1 MEWPDF
7 FGNIDWGG
15 VVQRAVPAAV
25 PAVVGSVMA
34 SNANRRAAETVANAN
49 AGYANLMAQA
59 QRESEA
65 RLGRI
70 AEEGAPAVSYL
81 RNVMARPP
89 EELTPQQQNYV
100 GDVRRRTGNQLASR
114 LGGRSA
120 TAVAT
125 KAASDIYG
133 NTVAANQQRA
143 DEAARTLYPRNQQAV
158 MVNANL
164 PLNVAGNV
172 GAGNMRTAET
182 IGAGQIAT
190 GQQQAESVG
199 EIMSPKGDVINAL
212 ASFMATERKRPSS
225 YSTG

>member
-1 MEWPDF
+1 MWYDF
-7 FGNIDWGG
+7 LGDIDWGG
-15 VVQRAVPAAV
+15 VVQRAVPAV
-25 PAVVGSVMA
+25 IGSVMA
-34 SNANRRAAETVANAN
+34 SQANRRAAETVANAN

-70 AEEGAPAVSYL
+70 AEEGAPAVQYL
-81 RNVMARPP
+81 RTVMARPP
-89 EELTPQQQNYV
+89 EELTPQQRGYV

-133 NTVAANQQRA
+133 NTVAENQRRA
-143 DEAARTLYPRNQQAV
+143 DQAAQTLYPRNQQA
-158 MVNANL
+158 MMAGATL
-164 PLNVAGNV
+164 PINV
-172 GAGNMRTAET
+172 GANVGGSNLKTAET

-199 EIMSPKGDVINAL
+199 EIMSPKGDVLSAL

-225 YSTG
+225 YASTG